1 MSGLDNNSYTV
12 SLVTTTPYTVTNN
25 DYVVSVNINGASVV
39 NLPQASTV
47 PTGRMWIV
55 KQVASASAAVTVK
68 STTST
73 IDGTAG
79 ATGVLVKASN
89 ATGALQLISDG
100 TNWQIVG
107 IQ

>member
-1 MSGLDNNSYTV
+1 MSGLDDYAYTTTT
-12 SLVTTTPYTVTNN
+12 VTTTPYTVTAA
-25 DYVVSVNINGASVV
+25 DYMVIVNINGASTV
-39 NLPQASTV
+39 NLPQATASNL
-47 PTGRMWIV
+47 GRLYVV

-79 ATGVLVKASN
+79 ATGVLVKAAN
-89 ATGALQLISDG
+89 ANGALQLLSDG

>member
-1 MSGLDNNSYTV
+1 MSGLDNNSYTFT
-12 SLVTTTPYTVTNN
+12 SVTTTPYTVTNN

-47 PTGRMWIV
+47 PTGRIWIV

-89 ATGALQLISDG
+89 AAGALQLVSDG
-100 TNWQIVG
+100 TNWQIIG

>member
-1 MSGLDNNSYTV
+1 MSGYDNTSFTFTA
-12 SLVTTTPYTVTNN
+12 VTTTPYTVTAN
-25 DYVVSVNINGASVV
+25 DYVVSVNINGASTV

-47 PTGRMWIV
+47 QTGRVFIV
-55 KQVASASAAVTVK
+55 KQVASAGAAVTVK

-89 ATGALQLISDG
+89 ATGALQLVSDG
-100 TNWQIVG
+100 TNWQIIG

>member
-1 MSGLDNNSYTV
+1 MSGNDNTSFTLKTV
-12 SLVTTTPYTVTNN
+12 TSTPYTVTNN
-25 DYVVSVNINGASVV
+25 DYIVVVNINGASTV

-47 PTGRMWIV
+47 QTGRVYIV

-89 ATGALQLISDG
+89 ANGALELVSDG
-100 TNWQIVG
+100 TNWLITGVQ
-107 IQ
+107 